1 MVKEAAIKTVYIF
14 IILFTAFG
22 LFAENTRPPARQIN
36 SNPVNVVAVGYD
48 IENNTKAQQM
58 LNDMAQAAQESG
70 AAGRVILAGRDEAEL
85 DNAMEQ
91 AISIAT
97 GAGAC
102 RLEIKTP
109 SVSPGERIMS
119 SLDLIEDKTAWISFE
134 NETIVT
140 GLYFIR
146 VSRQPERPN
155 IRRYSVKS
163 GKNITS
169 DYLKPGITSA
179 RRKAPSRNKINSS
192 ESFCIRVGV
201 SRWPKT

>member
-70 AAGRVILAGRDEAEL
+70 AAGKVILAGRDEAEL

-109 SVSPGERIMS
+109 SVSPGERIIVVHS
-119 SLDLIEDKTAWISFE
+119 DFPIEDKTAWIGFYE
-134 NETIVT
+134 NENDSDEDYISYAFLVNLKDRIYDVT
-140 GLYFIR
+140 A
-146 VSRQPERPN
+146 PA
-155 IRRYSVKS
+155 KS
-163 GKNITS
+163 GKEYHFRLFKTR
-169 DYLKPGITSA
+169 DYKCAAQSA
-179 RRKAPSRNKINSS
+179 KVEVK
-192 ESFCIRVGV
+192 
-201 SRWPKT
+201 